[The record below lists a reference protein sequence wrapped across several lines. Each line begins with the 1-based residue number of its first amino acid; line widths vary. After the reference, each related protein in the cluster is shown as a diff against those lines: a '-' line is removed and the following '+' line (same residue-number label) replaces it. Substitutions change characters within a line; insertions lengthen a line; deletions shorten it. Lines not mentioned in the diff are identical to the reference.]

1 MGGSQVNLSIVLIR
15 IRRTAPKWFAHT
27 QALCF
32 PHTSQLWGSVGCGSS
47 SLLRR
52 SVAERSARAVP
63 CCGATVEFGAD
74 HGQFPLWDWTKT
86 QRHQKTEFSFSRWL
100 GWGPPICGVALLH
113 VPKHTCLKLTGII
126 PGSIPGKGWLSEVI
140 KFGEESSNSKWVSL
154 TRWKCSMPGMPLK
167 WPFNRENESPLELGV
182 GTLFSDRD

>member
-1 MGGSQVNLSIVLIR
+1 MGGPQVNLSIVLIR

-63 CCGATVEFGAD
+63 CCGATMEFGAD

-100 GWGPPICGVALLH
+100 GWGPPICRVALLH
-113 VPKHTCLKLTGII
+113 VPKH
-126 PGSIPGKGWLSEVI
+126 PVRSWQ
-140 KFGEESSNSKWVSL
+140 ESSPDPFQVKVGCQKWLNLVKNLQTQSGCL
-154 TRWKCSMPGMPLK
+154 WQD
-167 WPFNRENESPLELGV
+167 ENAV
-182 GTLFSDRD
+182 CRACR